1 MKLSRKGG
9 VDMSQEKGRIL
20 MRTKNTMLVFLGG
33 FITAGILI
41 LGIMQKIMS
50 CCSDSRSEAKK

>member
-1 MKLSRKGG
+1 
-9 VDMSQEKGRIL
+9 MSQEKGRIL